1 LYEGKRLYDAM
12 KRQHGAVGRDWQ
24 RHLVGLGPDGIK
36 VELQKR
42 RELFLT
48 LPEVV
53 AVAEKAHPQVRAVV
67 NRFALTAAALRMAIE
82 VSLLP
87 WTIEEADAGIVA
99 CMRRWV
105 QQRGNLDEAGEL
117 VRAADEVVARIKAA
131 LPDRFIAIHKP
142 NRAWEPVTEVDEVR
156 QKTPELFNGYVKDD
170 RILVRS
176 EAWRRLCNGFDR
188 GEIARQM
195 HQQGVLIADDS
206 GGKLSRLEKVM
217 GKVER
222 YYVLKREFLR

>member
-1 LYEGKRLYDAM
+1 M
-12 KRQHGAVGRDWQ
+12 KLQHGAVGRDWQ
-24 RHLVGLGPDGIK
+24 RHLVDLGPDRIK
-36 VELQKR
+36 TELQR
-42 RELFLT
+42 QREAFLA

-82 VSLLP
+82 ANLLP
-87 WTIEEADAGIVA
+87 WTNEEADTGIIA

-105 QQRGNLDEAGEL
+105 QQRGNVNEAGEILRAINTVKQQL
-117 VRAADEVVARIKAA
+117 VADLDSR
-131 LPDRFIAIHKP
+131 LIHIVRKTSKGWVP
-142 NRAWEPVTEVDEVR
+142 ATEADEVR
-156 QKTPELFNGYVKDD
+156 QKTPELFDGYVKDD
-170 RILVRS
+170 RVLVRP
-176 EAWRRLCNGFDR
+176 EAWRRLCNGFDH

-195 HQQGVLIADDS
+195 HQQGALIADDS